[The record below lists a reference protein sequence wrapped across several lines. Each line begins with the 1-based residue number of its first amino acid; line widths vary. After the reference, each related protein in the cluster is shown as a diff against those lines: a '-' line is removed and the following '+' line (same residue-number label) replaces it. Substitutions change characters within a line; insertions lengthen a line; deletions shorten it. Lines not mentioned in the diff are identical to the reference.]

1 MNRKDKRRVARLR
14 MEELHAGR
22 RGPPMPLALEPV
34 VAPPE
39 PSESV
44 GEPVTVQAPSRAPSQ
59 NSGLS
64 PPWEPGQSGNPDG
77 YSRGRR
83 VADALHRA
91 LNKRGLLDDVA
102 TTVIA
107 MALGQKIANR
117 TPHLEWF
124 RELRD
129 MIDGP
134 PRSREGEAP
143 DTTEETIDPAV
154 AERLM
159 AAADP
164 GNLPLLEED
173 EI

>member
-14 MEELHAGR
+14 MEERHAGR
-22 RGPPMPLALEPV
+22 RGPPPPPALDR
-34 VAPPE
+34 VAPPPE

-59 NSGLS
+59 TSGLL
-64 PPWEPGQSGNPDG
+64 PPWEAGQSGNPGG

-91 LNKRGLLDDVA
+91 LNKHGLLDDVA

-129 MIDGP
+129 MIDGS
-134 PRSREGEAP
+134 PRLRECEAP

-154 AERLM
+154 IERML

-164 GNLPLLEED
+164 GTIPVLEDD
-173 EI
+173 ET

>member
-1 MNRKDKRRVARLR
+1 MNRKDRRRVARLR
-14 MEELHAGR
+14 MEQLHAGR
-22 RGPPMPLALEPV
+22 RGPPAPPALECVAAPASES
-34 VAPPE
+34 VAPPPE
-39 PSESV
+39 PPESV

-59 NSGLS
+59 TSGLL
-64 PPWEPGQSGNPDG
+64 PPWEAGQSGNPEG

-129 MIDGP
+129 MIDGS
-134 PRSREGEAP
+134 PRLR
-143 DTTEETIDPAV
+143 D
-154 AERLM
+154 R
-159 AAADP
+159 
-164 GNLPLLEED
+164 
-173 EI
+173 